1 LVGETALQ
9 EHLALMIM
17 ITKKLFNKLTLVLT
31 KFTFH
36 FVAFSILIFSTQ
48 AFSYQ
53 VSQAQIE
60 QFKKLPP
67 SQQQALAKSMGIDI
81 GDLNDIKEQ
90 LSGKGDNKQ
99 LTENT
104 QMYPRGTQFDEQGNP
119 VQNTDEEDENFEQ
132 VQTLKP
138 FGYDVFANSPQTFAP
153 TMDIAIPSGYMVAPG
168 DRISI
173 QIFGKESN
181 EFELE
186 VNREGQIVFPSY
198 GPFTV
203 AGLSFTEMKRLLI
216 AKIKEKII
224 GVDVV
229 IGMASLRSMRIFV
242 LGDAYKPGPY
252 NLSSLSS
259 ITHAI
264 FAAGGISD
272 IGSLRNIQLKR
283 AGRLIK
289 TLDLYDLLIQGDSS
303 NDALLQSGDVVF
315 IAPVGKT
322 VSIEGEVRRP
332 AIYELV
338 TGDDFAN
345 VLAMAGG
352 LLPSAYAKSTIIER
366 YNLNSLRSVVNID
379 FTNDKQL
386 SLKAQAGDFVR
397 VMKAADMFSQ
407 SITLIGALTRPGKY
421 QWQQGQR
428 VTDLLPQVNS
438 HLLANADLNYSLI
451 IREID
456 LARNIEILQ
465 FSLAKAITNVDS
477 EDNLLLQASDKLL
490 VFSRISKLAENNLS
504 LDMLAYT
511 QEELFKKE
519 QQLAKNKF
527 KTKLFW
533 QKYDHANKLVE
544 MEVDETAKL
553 VNQSIVQMSG
563 GEIEEEVDIK
573 ELALFS
579 RQRLLLP
586 IIQKLKNQGGSGQ
599 PIQLIEIDGSVKFP
613 GVYPLARNGRVDDLI
628 AAAGGLNESAYLARA
643 ELTRNVVRDQFVSK
657 RSISV
662 NLKSAL
668 QGEENDNILLQ
679 SKDRLNIHKIPAWS
693 ENHVVELRGEFVF
706 PGKYTIRRGENLSD
720 LIAKAGGFTRFAH
733 QEGSVFTR
741 IKLQALELQNL
752 VKLSGDL
759 RIEMASKSLSDSNY
773 SQSYNEVQAM
783 LEDLTK
789 LQPVGRLV
797 LNLPKVVK
805 DNDYD
810 ILLEDGDVLY
820 VPTLKNSVNVI
831 GQVQVTSSHIYDKSL
846 TAQDYLAQSG
856 GSKKRADEE
865 RVYII
870 AANGSIKLMASSNWF
885 ASNAGDNMKPGDTVV
900 VPLDSEYMS
909 NLTLWT
915 SATTIMYNTAVAI
928 AAISGI

>member
-1 LVGETALQ
+1 MLINV
-9 EHLALMIM
+9 
-17 ITKKLFNKLTLVLT
+17 
-31 KFTFH
+31 TFH
-36 FVAFSILIFSTQ
+36 FIAFSILTFSTH
-48 AFSYQ
+48 AMSAQ

-60 QFKKLPP
+60 QFKKLPKA
-67 SQQQALAKSMGIDI
+67 QQEMLANSMGID
-81 GDLNDIKEQ
+81 LSDIKAQ
-90 LSGKGDNKQ
+90 LSGKNSDSNVA
-99 LTENT
+99 ENT
-104 QMYPRGTQFDEQGNP
+104 QRYPRGTEFDLEGNP
-119 VQNTDEEDENFEQ
+119 VQYTEEQYPDEQEENVEG
-132 VQTLKP
+132 VKKLKP

-153 TMDIAIPSGYMVAPG
+153 TMDIAIPTGYIVAPG
-168 DRISI
+168 DKISI
-173 QIFGKESN
+173 QVFGKEN
-181 EFELE
+181 DVLELE
-186 VNREGQIVFPSY
+186 VNREGNIIFPSH
-198 GPFTV
+198 GPFAV
-203 AGLSFTEMKRLLI
+203 AGLSYREMKRLLI
-216 AKIKEKII
+216 AKIKEKVM

-229 IGMASLRSMRIFV
+229 IGMASLRSMRVFV
-242 LGDAYKPGPY
+242 LGAAHKPGPY

-259 ITHAI
+259 IIHAV

-283 AGRLIK
+283 AGKLIK

-303 NDALLQSGDVVF
+303 NDVLLQSGDVVF
-315 IAPVGKT
+315 IAPVGRT
-322 VSIEGEVRRP
+322 VSIDGEVRRP
-332 AIYELV
+332 AIYELA
-338 TGDDFAN
+338 TGDDFAS
-345 VLAMAGG
+345 VLTMAGG

-366 YNLNSLRSVVNID
+366 YNQSKLRSVVNID
-379 FTNDKQL
+379 FTNSKKLL
-386 SLKAQAGDFVR
+386 SKVQAGDFVR
-397 VMKAADMFSQ
+397 VLKAADMFSQ

-465 FSLAKAITNVDS
+465 FGLAKAITDPES
-477 EDNLLLQASDKLL
+477 EDNLLLKANDKLL
-490 VFSRISKLAENNLS
+490 VFSRISKLAESNLS

-511 QEELFKKE
+511 EDELFNKE
-519 QQLAKNKF
+519 QQLAKDKF
-527 KTKLFW
+527 KTKQFW
-533 QKYDHANKLVE
+533 QKYDHSNKLAE
-544 MEVDETAKL
+544 MEVDEAEKL
-553 VNQSIVQMSG
+553 VNRSIVKISG
-563 GEIEEEVDIK
+563 GELEEEVNIK
-573 ELALFS
+573 ELTLFS

-586 IIQKLKNQGGSGQ
+586 IIQKLKNQGGSGL

-628 AAAGGLNESAYLARA
+628 AAAGGLNESAYLVRA
-643 ELTRNVVRDQFVSK
+643 ELTRNQVRMLSVNK
-657 RSISV
+657 RSIQV
-662 NLKSAL
+662 NLTAAL
-668 QGEENDNILLQ
+668 QGKENDNILLQ
-679 SKDRLNIHKIPAWS
+679 SKDRLNIHQIPAWS

-741 IKLQALELQNL
+741 VKLQELESQNL
-752 VKLSGDL
+752 VKLSSDL

-773 SQSYNEVQAM
+773 SQSYSDVQTM
-783 LEDLTK
+783 LNDLTK

-810 ILLEDGDVLY
+810 VLLEGGDVLY

-846 TAQDYLAQSG
+846 TALDYLAQSG
-856 GSKKRADEE
+856 GSKKRADEG

-870 AANGSIKLMASSNWF
+870 AANGSIKLMENSNWF
-885 ASNAGDNMKPGDTVV
+885 SSDAGDDMKPGDTVV
-900 VPLDSEYMS
+900 VPLDSEYMN

-915 SATTIMYNTAVAI
+915 NATTIMYNTAVAI
-928 AAISGI
+928 AAISGL

>member
-1 LVGETALQ
+1 
-9 EHLALMIM
+9 MII
-17 ITKKLFNKLTLVLT
+17 ITKKLFTKSTRILT
-31 KFTFH
+31 KLVFQLVTLLILT
-36 FVAFSILIFSTQ
+36 FSIQ
-48 AFSYQ
+48 AFSNQ
-53 VSQAQIE
+53 ISQAQIE

-67 SQQQALAKSMGIDI
+67 SQQQMLAKSMGV
-81 GDLNDIKEQ
+81 DIKAIKGQ
-90 LSGKGDNKQ
+90 LSGNSDSGQ
-99 LTENT
+99 QTENT
-104 QMYPRGTQFDEQGNP
+104 QTYPRGTQFDLQGNP
-119 VQNTDEEDENFEQ
+119 IELTEEELEEDFEQ
-132 VQTLKP
+132 VKLLKP

-153 TMDIAIPSGYMVAPG
+153 TMDIAVPDGYIVAPG

-173 QIFGKESN
+173 QVFGKESH
-181 EFELE
+181 ELELE

-198 GPFTV
+198 GPFAVT
-203 AGLSFTEMKRLLI
+203 GLSYSEMKRFLT
-216 AKIKEKII
+216 AKIKKKII

-229 IGMASLRSMRIFV
+229 IGMASLRSMRVFV
-242 LGDAYKPGPY
+242 LGGAHKPGSY

-272 IGSLRNIQLKR
+272 IGSLRSIQLKR
-283 AGRLIK
+283 AGKLIK

-303 NDALLQSGDVVF
+303 NDVLLQSGDVVF

-322 VSIEGEVRRP
+322 VSIDGEVRRP

-338 TGDDFAN
+338 KGDDFAN

-366 YNLNSLRSVVNID
+366 YNQNNLRSVVNID
-379 FTNDKQL
+379 FTNQKQL
-386 SLKAQAGDFVR
+386 SSKAQAGDFVR

-407 SITLIGALTRPGKY
+407 SVTLIGALTRPGKY

-428 VTDLLPQVNS
+428 VTDLLPSVNS
-438 HLLANADLNYSLI
+438 HVLANADLNYSLI

-456 LARNIEILQ
+456 LARNIEVLQ
-465 FSLAKAITNVDS
+465 FGLARAITDPDS
-477 EDNLLLQASDKLL
+477 DDNLLLQANDKLL
-490 VFSRISKLAENNLS
+490 VFSRVSKLSENSLS
-504 LDMLAYT
+504 LDKLAYT
-511 QEELFKKE
+511 EEELFKNE
-519 QQLAKNKF
+519 QQLAKDKF
-527 KTKLFW
+527 KTKQFW
-533 QKYDHANKLVE
+533 QKYDHSNNLAE
-544 MEVDETAKL
+544 MEEDETAKL

-563 GEIEEEVDIK
+563 GKIEEEVDIK

-586 IIQKLKNQGGSGQ
+586 IIQKLKNQGGSGL
-599 PIQLIEIDGSVKFP
+599 PIQLIEVDGAVKFP
-613 GVYPLARNGRVDDLI
+613 GVYPLAHKGRIDDLI
-628 AAAGGLNESAYLARA
+628 AAAGGLDESAYLARA
-643 ELTRNVVRDQFVSK
+643 ELTRNQVRDQFVSK

-662 NLKSAL
+662 DLSAAL
-668 QGEENDNILLQ
+668 QGQETDNILLQ
-679 SKDRLNIHKIPAWS
+679 SKDRLNIHQIPAWS

-720 LIAKAGGFTRFAH
+720 LIAKAGGFTHFAH

-741 IKLQALELQNL
+741 VKLQELELQNL
-752 VKLSGDL
+752 IKLAGDL
-759 RIEMASKSLSDSNY
+759 RVEMASKSLSDSNY

-831 GQVQVTSSHIYDKSL
+831 GQVQVTSSHIFDKSL
-846 TAQDYLAQSG
+846 TAHDYLAQSG
-856 GSKKRADEE
+856 GSKKRADED

-870 AANGSIKLMASSNWF
+870 AANGSIKLMESSNWF
-885 ASNAGDNMKPGDTVV
+885 ASNAGDNMQPGDTVV